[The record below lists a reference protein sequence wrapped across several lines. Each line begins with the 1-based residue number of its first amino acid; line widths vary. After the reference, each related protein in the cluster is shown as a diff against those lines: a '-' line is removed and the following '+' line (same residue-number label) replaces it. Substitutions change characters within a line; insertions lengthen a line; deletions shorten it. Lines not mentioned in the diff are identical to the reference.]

1 MAGEAVSVLQE
12 KPEPLSRA
20 VPEQQADGHSVWS
33 AEQQEPL
40 LVHGHLE
47 AVGKAVS

>member
-1 MAGEAVSVLQE
+1 MAGEVVSVLRE
-12 KPEPLSRA
+12 KPEPLSGA

-33 AEQQEPL
+33 AEQQEPR

-47 AVGKAVS
+47 AVVKAVS